1 MRANSSKSPGNY
13 KSVRARRAN
22 GGGGG
27 VMDALEALIAA
38 GIVKIIP
45 VGYDDKQEREGAGDE

>member
-1 MRANSSKSPGNY
+1 
-13 KSVRARRAN
+13 
-22 GGGGG
+22 
-27 VMDALEALIAA
+27 MDALEALIAA